1 MSAARKRHLRA
12 APSPAE
18 ILRDEITAI
27 CSQMDRRLGNRA
39 GTAEKA
45 VYFYWWPPSES
56 TSVEVLTRLH
66 ADAVRFLVDVMDRQ
80 REEIAPWP

>member
-1 MSAARKRHLRA
+1 VTAARKRQLGA

-45 VYFYWWPPSES
+45 VYFWYWPPGDVS
-56 TSVEVLTRLH
+56 SVGVLTNLH
-66 ADAVRFLVDVMDRQ
+66 ADAVRFLVDVMERQ